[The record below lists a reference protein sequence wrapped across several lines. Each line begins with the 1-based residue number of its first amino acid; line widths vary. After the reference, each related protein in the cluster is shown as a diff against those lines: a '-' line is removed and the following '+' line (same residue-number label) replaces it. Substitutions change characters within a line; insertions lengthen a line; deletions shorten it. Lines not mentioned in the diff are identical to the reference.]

1 MVNKYP
7 KNEKKHKTSLV
18 TKDQNVLQTGDKF
31 SRIIYDRWLILR
43 SKDSRNPRLQAMNI
57 SVRTK
62 FGDFLLP
69 WANIKLMSSR
79 FSCCYYFDFLH
90 LASLIRLR
98 VMFGGILLVGQ

>member
-31 SRIIYDRWLILR
+31 SRITYDRWLILR

-69 WANIKLMSSR
+69 WANIKLMSSI